1 MLSDVI
7 ERVDLADVGE
17 NAGDG
22 VVDERVVFPTVPKPC
37 DDIEILPCSLIALVM
52 RRMLRQAE
60 VLCRLR

>member
-22 VVDERVVFPTVPKPC
+22 VVDERVVFPTVPKPG
-37 DDIEILPCSLIALVM
+37 DDIEIFPRPLVAFDKFRSLSLISAF
-52 RRMLRQAE
+52 E
-60 VLCRLR
+60 SP